1 MLKNEVDFMKKI
13 CSSLLLLFVSLIFLF
28 SCSDNSSDGGNDGSG
43 SAQEPEKTYHKV
55 MVGVGEGFTVTSK
68 NPIDVEEGSDAVF
81 DIAISPT
88 HSFVSVSD
96 GVYDQVGGKLTIPN
110 VSKRIFVDFYVKA
123 KESSEIGKSYVYFF
137 EGTEKDSTSILKY
150 ANITSGTTVTV
161 TAGDKT
167 RNFLGWSFGERAAF
181 GAKIVSTDRVY
192 SFEASQNF
200 ADENQHIRIYPN
212 YNDANKFY
220 YDLSG
225 GTVNTSSQTMKANEY
240 YNAEYSEGRVMIS
253 LLDKYFNYAGCAS
266 TFWDDGS
273 FTKE

>member
-96 GVYDQVGGKLTIPN
+96 GVYLLAAQP
-110 VSKRIFVDFYVKA
+110 
-123 KESSEIGKSYVYFF
+123 
-137 EGTEKDSTSILKY
+137 LK
-150 ANITSGTTVTV
+150 ISG
-161 TAGDKT
+161 A
-167 RNFLGWSFGERAAF
+167 
-181 GAKIVSTDRVY
+181 
-192 SFEASQNF
+192 
-200 ADENQHIRIYPN
+200 
-212 YNDANKFY
+212 
-220 YDLSG
+220 
-225 GTVNTSSQTMKANEY
+225 
-240 YNAEYSEGRVMIS
+240 
-253 LLDKYFNYAGCAS
+253 
-266 TFWDDGS
+266 DGS
-273 FTKE
+273 PTRAILIDGII